1 MGDLTQEFVDNV
13 KKPGRYGDGN
23 GLFLKVRKSGSKQW
37 VWRGTIRGR
46 KIRRE
51 QGFGGHRDISMA
63 EARRKAIEHRELAQ
77 TGKDPKEHQPDIP
90 TFAAAMVQVISKRR
104 AKWRDESK
112 TEDEWRRSLDYAM
125 PTLGAQRIHEIT
137 AIDVMGV
144 LLPIWATKT
153 ETARRVLQ
161 RIGAIMK
168 WAVAEGYREDNVV
181 NVIRPVLPKHAGSY
195 RRERARRPVD
205 EDYLARLLQRAT
217 RSTNNRA
224 EEEQQLLDFMEWSI
238 AKGPFES
245 EESLAK
251 AEAKRIADSMDS
263 HLWIQVIFQSETS
276 PRAWA
281 TLQGVVEY
289 LWERKS
295 PFLHFAP
302 RPPYFF
308 SPLWIWIVEVAMG
321 IRKEPPPNSS
331 SGPKADE
338 KLWRDVVIAGIV
350 GLLADGADGHRPIFP
365 SNKNRRSVCK
375 LVADRLREIGETV
388 REENTVREI
397 WTEQRREK

>member
-1 MGDLTQEFVDNV
+1 MQ
-13 KKPGRYGDGN
+13 R
-23 GLFLKVRKSGSKQW
+23 QW
-37 VWRGTIRGR
+37 EGVI
-46 KIRRE
+46 
-51 QGFGGHRDISMA
+51 
-63 EARRKAIEHRELAQ
+63 ARRRTNWKQ
-77 TGKDPKEHQPDIP
+77 
-90 TFAAAMVQVISKRR
+90 KRT
-104 AKWRDESK
+104 
-112 TEDEWRRSLDYAM
+112 TEDEWRRSLDHAI
-125 PTLGAQRIHEIT
+125 PTLGAKRIHEIT
-137 AIDVMGV
+137 AIEVMGV
-144 LLPIWATKT
+144 LLPIWAKKP
-153 ETARRVLQ
+153 ETARRVLR

-168 WAVAEGYREDNVV
+168 WAIAEGYREDNVV
-181 NVIRPVLPKHAGSY
+181 GVIRPVLPKHDGSY
-195 RRERARRPVD
+195 RRQRARRPVD
-205 EDYLARLLQRAT
+205 EDHLAKLLQRAT

-245 EESLAK
+245 EESLAR

-281 TLQGVVEY
+281 TLQGVVKY

-321 IRKEPPPNSS
+321 IRKEPSNSRR
-331 SGPKADE
+331 GPRAGE

-350 GLLADGADGHRPIFP
+350 GQLADVSSGHRPIYP
-365 SNKNRRSVCK
+365 SNKNRRSVCE
-375 LVADRLREIGETV
+375 LVANRLKEISEKV
-388 REENTVREI
+388 RQERSVYEI
-397 WTEQRREK
+397 WTDERPDE